1 LLVFGDKSFPGAQ
14 NLRYDALFAMER
26 KGSAMEVGA
35 RSDTGRVRENNED
48 SFRLAPEL
56 HLFVLSDGMGGL
68 ESGEKASRLATETVL
83 AHCHDAQADAG
94 LAVFGKQ
101 IEGVGEASN
110 RLASAIRLANQEIY
124 QAAQDLGGK
133 GGMGATIVAAR
144 FLEDRACI
152 AHVGDSRAYL
162 YRDEQLNQLTEDHS
176 FVAEQVRRGIIT
188 VEQASRSRMQNVLTR
203 ALGVEQNVD
212 VEVTEEL
219 LREGDTYL
227 LCSDGLFR
235 ELSEAQIAGILQEAS
250 GAQQAADSLIE
261 QANHAGGGDNIT
273 AIVLRHAPKA
283 AGAMSKIGRCFKASE
298 NPS

>member
-1 LLVFGDKSFPGAQ
+1 
-14 NLRYDALFAMER
+14 MER

-56 HLFVLSDGMGGL
+56 NLFVLSDGMGGL
-68 ESGEKASRLATETVL
+68 ESGERASRLATETVL
-83 AHCHDAQADAG
+83 THCRDARADAA
-94 LAVFGKQ
+94 LAVFGKR
-101 IEGVGEASN
+101 IEGVSDVSN
-110 RLASAIRLANQEIY
+110 RLASAIRLANQEIF
-124 QAAQDLGGK
+124 QAAQNSGGKAGK
-133 GGMGATIVAAR
+133 GGMGATIVAVR

-162 YRDEQLNQLTEDHS
+162 FRDEQLNQLTEDHS

-188 VEQASRSRMQNVLTR
+188 LEQAGRSRMQNVLTR

-235 ELSEAQIAGILQEAS
+235 ELSEPQIAGILLEAT
-250 GAQQAADSLIE
+250 GAQEAADSLVE

-273 AIVLRHAPKA
+273 AIVLRYAPKA
-283 AGAMSKIGRCFKASE
+283 AGAMSKIGRWFKASE
-298 NPS
+298 DPS

>member
-1 LLVFGDKSFPGAQ
+1 
-14 NLRYDALFAMER
+14 ME
-26 KGSAMEVGA
+26 AGA

-48 SFRLAPEL
+48 SFRLAPDL
-56 HLFVLSDGMGGL
+56 NLFVLSDGMGGL
-68 ESGEKASRLATETVL
+68 ESGERASRLATETVL
-83 AHCHDAQADAG
+83 THCRDAQANAA

-101 IEGVGEASN
+101 IEGVSDVCN
-110 RLASAIRLANQEIY
+110 RLASAIRLANQEIFH
-124 QAAQDLGGK
+124 AAQDLGGK
-133 GGMGATIVAAR
+133 GGMGATIVAVR

-162 YRDEQLNQLTEDHS
+162 FRDEQLNQLTEDHS

-188 VEQASRSRMQNVLTR
+188 PEQAGRSRMQNVLTR

-235 ELSEAQIAGILQEAS
+235 ELSEPQIAGILQEATS
-250 GAQQAADSLIE
+250 AQQAADSLVE

-273 AIVLRHAPKA
+273 AIVLRHGPKA
-283 AGAMSKIGRCFKASE
+283 PGPMSKIGRWFKASE
-298 NPS
+298 DPT

>member
-1 LLVFGDKSFPGAQ
+1 
-14 NLRYDALFAMER
+14 MEH
-26 KGSAMEVGA
+26 KGSAMEVGV

-56 HLFVLSDGMGGL
+56 NLFVLSDGMGGL
-68 ESGEKASRLATETVL
+68 ESGERASRLATETIV
-83 AHCHDAQADAG
+83 AHCRDAQADAT
-94 LAVFGKQ
+94 LAVFGKH
-101 IEGVGEASN
+101 IEGVNDVSN
-110 RLASAIRLANQEIY
+110 RLASAIRLANQEIF

-162 YRDEQLNQLTEDHS
+162 FRDEQLNQLTEDHS

-188 VEQASRSRMQNVLTR
+188 LEQAGRSRMQNVLTR

-235 ELSEAQIAGILQEAS
+235 ELSEPQIAGVLLEAT
-250 GAQQAADSLIE
+250 GAQEAADSLVE
-261 QANHAGGGDNIT
+261 HANHAGGGDNIT
-273 AIVLRHAPKA
+273 AIVLRYAPKA
-283 AGAMSKIGRCFKASE
+283 AGAMSKIGRWFKASE
-298 NPS
+298 DPS

>member
-1 LLVFGDKSFPGAQ
+1 
-14 NLRYDALFAMER
+14 
-26 KGSAMEVGA
+26 MEVGA

-56 HLFVLSDGMGGL
+56 NLFVLSDGMGGL
-68 ESGEKASRLATETVL
+68 ESGERASRLATETVL
-83 AHCHDAQADAG
+83 THCRDAQADAA
-94 LAVFGKQ
+94 LAVFGKR
-101 IEGVGEASN
+101 IEGVSDVSN
-110 RLASAIRLANQEIY
+110 RLASAIRLANQEIF

-133 GGMGATIVAAR
+133 GGMGATIVAVR

-162 YRDEQLNQLTEDHS
+162 FRDEQLNQLTEDHS

-188 VEQASRSRMQNVLTR
+188 LEQAGRSRMQNVLTR

-235 ELSEAQIAGILQEAS
+235 ELSEPQIAGILLEAT
-250 GAQQAADSLIE
+250 GAQEAADSLVE
-261 QANHAGGGDNIT
+261 HANHAGGGDNIT
-273 AIVLRHAPKA
+273 AIVLRYAPKA
-283 AGAMSKIGRCFKASE
+283 AGAMSKIGRWFKASE
-298 NPS
+298 DPS

>member
-1 LLVFGDKSFPGAQ
+1 
-14 NLRYDALFAMER
+14 MER
-26 KGSAMEVGA
+26 GGSVMEVGA

-56 HLFVLSDGMGGL
+56 SLFVLSDGMGGL
-68 ESGEKASRLATETVL
+68 ESGERASRLATETTV
-83 AHCHDAQADAG
+83 AHCRDAQADAE
-94 LAVFGKQ
+94 LAVFGKP
-101 IEGVGEASN
+101 IEGVSDVCN

-124 QAAQDLGGK
+124 QAAQDADGK
-133 GGMGATIVAAR
+133 SGKGMGATIVAVR
-144 FLEDRACI
+144 FLDDRACI

-162 YRDEQLNQLTEDHS
+162 FRDEQLNQLTEDHS

-188 VEQASRSRMQNVLTR
+188 LEQAGRSRMQNVLTR

-219 LREGDTYL
+219 LREGDSYL

-235 ELSEAQIAGILQEAS
+235 ELSEPQIAGILQEATS
-250 GAQQAADSLIE
+250 AQHAADSLVE

-273 AIVLRHAPKA
+273 AIVLRHAPKQN
-283 AGAMSKIGRCFKASE
+283 GAMSKIGRWFKASE
-298 NPS
+298 DPTR

>member
-1 LLVFGDKSFPGAQ
+1 
-14 NLRYDALFAMER
+14 MEH
-26 KGSAMEVGA
+26 KGSAMEVGV

-56 HLFVLSDGMGGL
+56 NLFVLSDGMGGL
-68 ESGEKASRLATETVL
+68 ESGERASRLATETIV
-83 AHCHDAQADAG
+83 AHCRDAQADAT
-94 LAVFGKQ
+94 LAVFGKH
-101 IEGVGEASN
+101 IEGVNDVSN
-110 RLASAIRLANQEIY
+110 RLASAIRLANQEIF

-162 YRDEQLNQLTEDHS
+162 FRDEQLNQLTEDHS

-188 VEQASRSRMQNVLTR
+188 LEQAGRSRMQNVLTR

-235 ELSEAQIAGILQEAS
+235 ELSEPQISGVLLEAT
-250 GAQQAADSLIE
+250 GAQEAADSLVE
-261 QANHAGGGDNIT
+261 HANHAGGGDNIT
-273 AIVLRHAPKA
+273 AIVLRYAPKT
-283 AGAMSKIGRCFKASE
+283 AGAMSKIGRWFKASE
-298 NPS
+298 DPS

>member
-1 LLVFGDKSFPGAQ
+1 
-14 NLRYDALFAMER
+14 MER
-26 KGSAMEVGA
+26 GGSVMEVGA

-56 HLFVLSDGMGGL
+56 DLFVLSDGMGGL
-68 ESGEKASRLATETVL
+68 ESGERASRLATEITVT
-83 AHCHDAQADAG
+83 HCRDAQADAA

-101 IEGVGEASN
+101 IEGVSDVCN

-124 QAAQDLGGK
+124 QAAQDADGK
-133 GGMGATIVAAR
+133 SGKGMGATIVAVR

-162 YRDEQLNQLTEDHS
+162 FRDEQLSQLTEDHS

-188 VEQASRSRMQNVLTR
+188 LEQAGRSRMQNVLTR

-235 ELSEAQIAGILQEAS
+235 ELSEPQIAGILQEAT
-250 GAQQAADSLIE
+250 GAQEAADSLVE

-273 AIVLRHAPKA
+273 AIVLRYAPKA
-283 AGAMSKIGRCFKASE
+283 AGALSKIGRWFKASE
-298 NPS
+298 DAS

>member
-1 LLVFGDKSFPGAQ
+1 
-14 NLRYDALFAMER
+14 MER
-26 KGSAMEVGA
+26 GGSVMEVGA

-56 HLFVLSDGMGGL
+56 NLFVLSDGMGGL
-68 ESGEKASRLATETVL
+68 ESGERASRLATETAVT
-83 AHCHDAQADAG
+83 HCRDAQADAK
-94 LAVFGKQ
+94 LAVFGKP
-101 IEGVGEASN
+101 IEGVGDVCN
-110 RLASAIRLANQEIY
+110 RLASAIRLANQEIF
-124 QAAQDLGGK
+124 QAAQDLEGKNGK
-133 GGMGATIVAAR
+133 GGMGATIVAVR

-162 YRDEQLNQLTEDHS
+162 FRDEQLSQLTEDHS

-188 VEQASRSRMQNVLTR
+188 LEQAGRSRMQNVLTR

-235 ELSEAQIAGILQEAS
+235 ELSEPQIAGILQEATS
-250 GAQQAADSLIE
+250 AQHAADSLVE

-273 AIVLRHAPKA
+273 AIVLRHAPKQN
-283 AGAMSKIGRCFKASE
+283 GAMSKIGRWFKASE
-298 NPS
+298 DPT

>member
-1 LLVFGDKSFPGAQ
+1 
-14 NLRYDALFAMER
+14 MEH
-26 KGSAMEVGA
+26 KGSAMDVGV

-56 HLFVLSDGMGGL
+56 NLFVLSDGMGGL
-68 ESGEKASRLATETVL
+68 ESGERASRLATETIV
-83 AHCHDAQADAG
+83 AHCRDAQADAT
-94 LAVFGKQ
+94 LAVFGKH
-101 IEGVGEASN
+101 IEGVNDVSN
-110 RLASAIRLANQEIY
+110 RLASAIRLANQEIF

-162 YRDEQLNQLTEDHS
+162 FRDEQLNQLTEDHS

-188 VEQASRSRMQNVLTR
+188 LEQAGRSRMQNVLTR

-235 ELSEAQIAGILQEAS
+235 ELSEPQIAGVLLEAT
-250 GAQQAADSLIE
+250 GAQEAADSLVE
-261 QANHAGGGDNIT
+261 HANHAGGGDNIT
-273 AIVLRHAPKA
+273 AIVLRYAPKT
-283 AGAMSKIGRCFKASE
+283 AGAMSKIGRWFKASE
-298 NPS
+298 DPS

>member
-1 LLVFGDKSFPGAQ
+1 
-14 NLRYDALFAMER
+14 
-26 KGSAMEVGA
+26 MEVGA

-56 HLFVLSDGMGGL
+56 NLFVLSDGMGGL
-68 ESGEKASRLATETVL
+68 ESGERASRLATETVL
-83 AHCHDAQADAG
+83 THCRDAQADAA
-94 LAVFGKQ
+94 LAVFGKR
-101 IEGVGEASN
+101 IEGVSDVSN
-110 RLASAIRLANQEIY
+110 RLASAIRLANQEIF

-162 YRDEQLNQLTEDHS
+162 FRDEQLNQLTEDHS

-188 VEQASRSRMQNVLTR
+188 LEQAGRSRMQNVLTR

-235 ELSEAQIAGILQEAS
+235 ELSEPQIAGVLLEAT
-250 GAQQAADSLIE
+250 GAQEAADSLVE

-273 AIVLRHAPKA
+273 AIVLRYAPKT
-283 AGAMSKIGRCFKASE
+283 AGAMSKIGRWFKASE
-298 NPS
+298 DPS

>member
-1 LLVFGDKSFPGAQ
+1 
-14 NLRYDALFAMER
+14 
-26 KGSAMEVGA
+26 MEVGA

-56 HLFVLSDGMGGL
+56 NLFVLSDGMGGL
-68 ESGEKASRLATETVL
+68 ESGERASRLATESVVG
-83 AHCHDAQADAG
+83 HCRGAQADAT
-94 LAVFGKQ
+94 LAIFGKQ
-101 IEGVGEASN
+101 IEGVSEESN
-110 RLASAIRLANQEIY
+110 RLASAIRLANQEIF
-124 QAAQDLGGK
+124 QAAQDSSGKDGK

-144 FLEDRACI
+144 FLKDRVCI

-162 YRDEQLNQLTEDHS
+162 FRDEQLNQLTEDHS

-188 VEQASRSRMQNVLTR
+188 LEQAGRSRMQNVLTR

-219 LREGDTYL
+219 LREGDIYL

-235 ELSEAQIAGILQEAS
+235 ELSEPQIAGILQES
-250 GAQQAADSLIE
+250 TSTQRAADSLVE

-283 AGAMSKIGRCFKASE
+283 AGPMSKIGRWFKASE
-298 NPS
+298 DPT

>member
-1 LLVFGDKSFPGAQ
+1 
-14 NLRYDALFAMER
+14 MEH
-26 KGSAMEVGA
+26 KGSEMEVGA

-56 HLFVLSDGMGGL
+56 NLFVLSDGMGGL
-68 ESGEKASRLATETVL
+68 ESGERASRLATETVL
-83 AHCHDAQADAG
+83 AYCRDARADAT
-94 LAVFGKQ
+94 LAVFGKHIQ
-101 IEGVGEASN
+101 GVSDVSN
-110 RLASAIRLANQEIY
+110 RLASAIRVANQEIF

-162 YRDEQLNQLTEDHS
+162 FRDEQLNQLTEDHS

-188 VEQASRSRMQNVLTR
+188 HEQAGRSRMQNVLTR

-235 ELSEAQIAGILQEAS
+235 ELSEPQIAGILLEAG
-250 GAQQAADSLIE
+250 GAQEAADSLVE
-261 QANHAGGGDNIT
+261 HANHAGGGDNIT
-273 AIVLRHAPKA
+273 AIVLRYAPKA
-283 AGAMSKIGRCFKASE
+283 AGAMSKIGRWFKASE
-298 NPS
+298 DPS

>member
-1 LLVFGDKSFPGAQ
+1 
-14 NLRYDALFAMER
+14 MEH
-26 KGSAMEVGA
+26 KGSAMEVGV

-56 HLFVLSDGMGGL
+56 NLFVLSDGMGGL
-68 ESGEKASRLATETVL
+68 ESGERASRLATETIV
-83 AHCHDAQADAG
+83 AHCRDAQADAT
-94 LAVFGKQ
+94 LAVFGKH
-101 IEGVGEASN
+101 IEGVNDVSN
-110 RLASAIRLANQEIY
+110 RLASAIRLANQEIF

-162 YRDEQLNQLTEDHS
+162 FRDEQLNQLTEDHS

-188 VEQASRSRMQNVLTR
+188 LEQAGRSRMQNVLTR

-235 ELSEAQIAGILQEAS
+235 ELSEPQIAGVLLEAT
-250 GAQQAADSLIE
+250 GAQEAADSLVE
-261 QANHAGGGDNIT
+261 HANHAGGGDNIT
-273 AIVLRHAPKA
+273 AIVLRYAPKT
-283 AGAMSKIGRCFKASE
+283 AGAMSKIGRWFKASE
-298 NPS
+298 DPS